1 MKEIYRLLIEFKT
14 LHPLRFWTAIFIATI
29 LIVTAIWRLTRKKR
43 KSKIKQTENKS
54 ASTGVA
60 TNEEFVTQKTAIQK
74 EAKPQP
80 KVYSE
85 TSAISSL
92 QVSEPT
98 PIYIKPT
105 ETKQQKTI
113 PKAEVF
119 EVKPKAKI
127 ETTKP
132 KVEAVEVKPKAKP
145 KSEEQLPK
153 AKEETTKSKD
163 EVVFVNYDFLKV
175 ETTNAY
181 PIFRF
186 PKKGTIVRSYRL
198 GNTKRRGFKEEPFQ
212 KSIEQY
218 FGKQFTVL
226 GNARLNTGKETR
238 PFEPDI
244 AIIDKSNTTNLR
256 IDIEIDEPYAGITRQ
271 PTHCKGDDINR
282 DIYFVDRGWVV
293 IRFSE
298 YQVHLQEND
307 CLRFIAETI
316 KSAISKYDIPTQL
329 VNQPSLKAEKLWD
342 IVQAQKWERAKYR
355 EQYLNHSFQTTE
367 EQTETIERDFDE
379 QELEEEKLVIPTLIG
394 EVDSKKSLAYNL
406 KNKHP
411 RDSRIKFYPEPHIYT
426 IDNTP
431 APSAST
437 IIAKF
442 FPEFD
447 SYGKASNLSQNNPL
461 FGLPVEEIV
470 GIWNS
475 KGMEAANQGTYLHEQ
490 IEKFYLGQDYE
501 KTEEFHLFEQ
511 FCIDHPNLNP
521 HRTEWRVFDEEHH
534 IAGTIDLIIKNGSGY
549 ELYDWKR
556 SKKIIDTYSGSAIT
570 TDTWGNFGVGQLS
583 TIHDTSYNR
592 YCLQQSLYK
601 YILEKNYGLVVS
613 KMFLIVLYPDYDRY
627 YKVEVPYLK
636 DKAEYILRT
645 L

>member
-1 MKEIYRLLIEFKT
+1 MKEITEKET
-14 LHPLRFWTAIFIATI
+14 VKEKPAT
-29 LIVTAIWRLTRKKR
+29 
-43 KSKIKQTENKS
+43 QNEN
-54 ASTGVA
+54 STS
-60 TNEEFVTQKTAIQK
+60 E
-74 EAKPQP
+74 KPQLKSFTDKP
-80 KVYSE
+80 VK
-85 TSAISSL
+85 ANID
-92 QVSEPT
+92 VSEL
-98 PIYIKPT
+98 KPVST
-105 ETKQQKTI
+105 ESTDEKQ
-113 PKAEVF
+113 E
-119 EVKPKAKI
+119 KI
-127 ETTKP
+127 TS
-132 KVEAVEVKPKAKP
+132 KVEVVEVKSKAKP
-145 KSEEQLPK
+145 KSEEHLPK
-153 AKEETTKSKD
+153 AKVETTKSKD
-163 EVVFVNYDFLKV
+163 EVVFVNYEFLNYEITKS
-175 ETTNAY
+175 Y

-186 PKKGTIVRSYRL
+186 PKKGTVVRSYRS
-198 GNTKRRGFKEEPFQ
+198 GNTKRRGYKEEAFQ
-212 KSIEQY
+212 KTIEQY
-218 FGKQFTVL
+218 FGKQFIVL

-271 PTHCKGDDINR
+271 PTHCKGDDVNR

-298 YQVHLQEND
+298 YQVHLQENE

-316 KSAISKYDIPTQL
+316 KSAIPKYDIPSYL
-329 VNQPSLKAEKLWD
+329 LSPSSLELGKIWD
-342 IVQAQKWERAKYR
+342 IIQSQKWEKAKFR
-355 EQYLNHSFQTTE
+355 EQYLNHIFQTIE
-367 EQTETIERDFDE
+367 DKTETIERDFDE
-379 QELEEEKLVIPTLIG
+379 QELKEEKFVKPTLIG
-394 EVDSKKSLAYNL
+394 KLDNKKSTAFNL
-406 KNKHP
+406 QNEHS

-447 SYGKASNLSQNNPL
+447 SYGKASNLSSSNQL

-470 GIWNS
+470 EIWNS
-475 KGMEAANQGTYLHEQ
+475 RGIEAANQGTYLHEQ
-490 IEKFYLGQDYE
+490 IENFYLGQEYA
-501 KTEEFHLFEQ
+501 KTSEFHLFEQ
-511 FCIDHPNLNP
+511 FCNDHANLNP

-534 IAGTIDLIIKNGSGY
+534 IAGTIDLITKNGASY

-556 SKKIIDTYSGSAIT
+556 SKKIIDVFSGSPIV

-601 YILEKNYGLVVS
+601 YILEKNYGLTVS
-613 KMFLIVLYPDYDRY
+613 KMFLIVLYPDYDKY